1 MCSTCGCGEGNVRI
15 EGVEPHSHEHHH
27 HHSHDHDHHDHG
39 HHHDH
44 SHHGHDHHHEHNAT
58 PANTV
63 HKYIDKSEQKHK
75 HNYETHGQPIIVHHH
90 YYHNSGDVHLHFHN
104 DTQLNETPVFHE
116 HHHGHDDHHEH
127 DHSHSHDHDH
137 AHDHSHEHSHHHSHS
152 HDHAHGH
159 DHDHDHENEE
169 QFSPVIENQNMHY
182 GQGEAGTHAPGISQK
197 RMLKIEMDVLDKNNR
212 IAVHNREHFEQQNV
226 LALNLV
232 SSPGSGKTTLLTQ
245 TLKQLA
251 QRVSCAV
258 IEGDQQ
264 TTNDADRIRETGV
277 PAIQVNTG
285 KGCHLDAQMVHDAT
299 HQLGLQDN
307 SVLFIENVGNLV
319 CPASFDL
326 GEKHKV
332 AILSVTEGEDKPLKY
347 PHMFA
352 AADLMIINKIDL
364 VPHLNIDV
372 QACIESARRV
382 NPNIEIIALS
392 ATTGEGM
399 EEWLAWLESR
409 LCA

>member
-1 MCSTCGCGEGNVRI
+1 MCSTCGCGEGNVSI
-15 EGVEPHSHEHHH
+15 EGVAPHSHDHH

-39 HHHDH
+39 HHH
-44 SHHGHDHHHEHNAT
+44 HGHHHHHEHNAT

-75 HNYETHGQPIIVHHH
+75 HNYETHGQPIIIHHH
-90 YYHNSGDVHLHFHN
+90 HYHNSGDVHLHFYH
-104 DTQLNETPVFHE
+104 DAQQNEAQVFHE
-116 HHHGHDDHHEH
+116 HHHGHDDHHA
-127 DHSHSHDHDH
+127 HSHEHT
-137 AHDHSHEHSHHHSHS
+137 HSHEHSHDHEHSHE
-152 HDHAHGH
+152 H
-159 DHDHDHENEE
+159 EE
-169 QFSPVIENQNMHY
+169 QFSPVIDNDNMHY

-212 IAVHNREHFEQQNV
+212 IAVHNREHFAQQNV

-245 TLKQLA
+245 TLKQLT
-251 QRVSCAV
+251 QRVPCAV

-277 PAIQVNTG
+277 AAIQVNTG

-299 HQLGLQDN
+299 HQLGLKDN
-307 SVLFIENVGNLV
+307 SILFIENVGNLV

>member
-1 MCSTCGCGEGNVRI
+1 MCSTCGCGEGNVSI
-15 EGVEPHSHEHHH
+15 EGVAPHSHDHH

-39 HHHDH
+39 HHH
-44 SHHGHDHHHEHNAT
+44 HGHHHHHEHNAT

-75 HNYETHGQPIIVHHH
+75 HNYETHGQPIIIHHH
-90 YYHNSGDVHLHFHN
+90 HYHNSGDVHLHFYH
-104 DTQLNETPVFHE
+104 DAQQNEAQVFHE
-116 HHHGHDDHHEH
+116 HHHGHDDDHHAHSHEH
-127 DHSHSHDHDH
+127 THSHEHEHSHDHE
-137 AHDHSHEHSHHHSHS
+137 HSHEH
-152 HDHAHGH
+152 
-159 DHDHDHENEE
+159 EE
-169 QFSPVIENQNMHY
+169 QFSPVIDNDNMHY

-212 IAVHNREHFEQQNV
+212 IAVHNREHFAQQNV

-245 TLKQLA
+245 TLKQLT
-251 QRVSCAV
+251 QRVPCAV

-277 PAIQVNTG
+277 AAIQVNTG

-299 HQLGLQDN
+299 HQLGLKDN
-307 SVLFIENVGNLV
+307 SILFIENVGNLV